1 MYRKNPDG
9 QLAFKDF
16 YLPFGGKLR
25 GDNRWVRL
33 AEMIPWDLVDS
44 FYAQNFASLE
54 QGAPAKPARLA
65 FGALIIKERLG
76 VSDEEAVEQ
85 IRENPYLQFFL
96 GFHEF
101 RDERPFDSSMY
112 VHFRKRFTLEQLSQ
126 INEAIVAAQRAATAD
141 KPEQDPDEQNPPQ
154 PPGSPDTPASCEQ
167 SKVANKGK
175 LLIDATCAPADIR
188 YPTDISLV
196 NEAREKSEAIIDT
209 LFEPLKGTQRKPRTY
224 RRNARRQY
232 VASVKNRKRSAR
244 QRRKALGQ
252 QLRFLRRNLET
263 IAALCEQVPL
273 SRLSPRQYRDLL
285 VIQELYRQQ
294 SWMYEKRC
302 KRIPGRIVSISQ
314 PHVRPI
320 VRGKASAPTEFGAKL
335 SASLVDGALFLDR
348 LDWDPYNESG
358 DMITQVEA
366 YRTRFGFYPESIHCD
381 KIYRTRENRKFC
393 KKHGIRISGPAL
405 GRPPKASE
413 ENAKALR
420 EKAQQ
425 QYQDERDRIPIEGKF
440 GQGKRRFSL
449 NRIMAKL
456 ARTSESAIA
465 MTFIMVNLE
474 KGLQKLLLSLF
485 AVLWAGRRQQV
496 DLLGTLE
503 LLGEVRIAAK
513 QRWSVRRDRIVKE
526 RGSLLVC
533 PV

>member
-1 MYRKNPDG
+1 MYRTTPDR
-9 QLAFKDF
+9 QLAFEEF

-25 GDNRWVRL
+25 RDNRWVRL

-44 FYAQNFASLE
+44 FYAENFTAPD

-101 RDERPFDSSMY
+101 HDEPPFDPSLY
-112 VHFRKRFTLEQLSQ
+112 VHFRKRFSLEQLAR
-126 INEAIVAAQRAATAD
+126 INETIVSSERAAAAD
-141 KPEQDPDEQNPPQ
+141 EAEPDSEDHEPPEA
-154 PPGSPDTPASCEQ
+154 PGPSDAPSSSGGKT
-167 SKVANKGK
+167 VTNKGK

-209 LFEPLKGTQRKPRTY
+209 LFEPLKGTQLKPRTY
-224 RRNARRQY
+224 RQKARRQF
-232 VASVKNRKRSAR
+232 VAYVKNRKRSAR

-263 IAALCEQVPL
+263 IGTLCDHVPL
-273 SRLSPRQYRDLL
+273 TLLSRRQYRNLL

-294 SWMYEKRC
+294 NWMYENRC
-302 KRIPGRIVSISQ
+302 NRIVGRIVSISQ

-335 SASLVDGALFLDR
+335 SASLVDGAVFLDR

-358 DMITQVEA
+358 DLVAQVEA
-366 YRTRFGFYPESIHCD
+366 YRQRFGHDPESVHCD
-381 KIYRTRENRKFC
+381 KIYRTRANRTFC
-393 KKHGIRISGPAL
+393 KQHGIRISGPAL
-405 GRPPKASE
+405 GRPPKVTA
-413 ENAKALR
+413 ENAALLR
-420 EKAQQ
+420 EKARQHH
-425 QYQDERDRIPIEGKF
+425 QDERDRIPIEGKF

-449 NRIMAKL
+449 NRVMAKL
-456 ARTSESAIA
+456 AQTSEAAMAI
-465 MTFIMVNLE
+465 TFIVMNLE
-474 KGLQKLLLSLF
+474 KWLQRVLWTLF
-485 AVLWAGRRQQV
+485 ALFGASARPLINVILGRQRLSKTTYPFDV
-496 DLLGTLE
+496 GR
-503 LLGEVRIAAK
+503 VIAVSK
-513 QRWSVRRDRIVKE
+513 
-526 RGSLLVC
+526 SLASC
-533 PV
+533 